1 MTRLIEGKAGDAPMG
16 RIGIIASR
24 YNSLV
29 TDALVAGAT
38 EACRRLNLAEDRIDV
53 VRVPGA
59 LEIPLA
65 AAAMAKSGRYIALVC
80 LGAILRGETDH
91 HDHVAVVATNGIGEI
106 MLNHGIPVAHGI
118 LSCDSLE
125 QALQRAGGKLG
136 NKGAE
141 AVTTA
146 LEMASLVARIK
157 AGN

>member
-1 MTRLIEGKAGDAPMG
+1 MTRLIEGKAGEAPAG

-38 EACRRLNLAEDRIDV
+38 EACRRLGIGEERIDV

-65 AAAMAKSGRYIALVC
+65 AAAMAKTGRYIALAC

-91 HDHVAVVATNGIGEI
+91 HDHVAAVATQGIGDI
-106 MLNHGIPVAHGI
+106 IRDHGIPVAHGI

-146 LEMASLVARIK
+146 LEMASLVSRVA
-157 AGN
+157 AGS

>member
-1 MTRLIEGKAGDAPMG
+1 MTRLIEGKAGDAPAG
-16 RIGIIASR
+16 RIGIVASR

-38 EACRRLNLAEDRIDV
+38 EACRRLGLAEDRFDV

-65 AAAMAKSGRYIALVC
+65 AAAMAKSGRYIALAC

-91 HDHVAVVATNGIGEI
+91 HDHVASVATKGIGEI
-106 MLNHGIPVAHGI
+106 MRDHGIPVAHGI

-146 LEMASLVARIK
+146 LEMASLMARIK

>member
-1 MTRLIEGKAGDAPMG
+1 MARLIEGKAGEAPAG

-38 EACRRLNLAEDRIDV
+38 EACRRLGLEEDRVDV

-65 AAAMAKSGRYIALVC
+65 AAAMAKTGRYMALAC

-91 HDHVAVVATNGIGEI
+91 HDHVAAVATKGIGDI
-106 MLNHGIPVAHGI
+106 MSLHGIPVAHGI
-118 LSCDSLE
+118 LSCESLE

-146 LEMASLVARIK
+146 LEMACLIARIG